1 VRLKN
6 LLFFVCFL
14 ISASLSADTVS
25 SFGQSADSVDQS
37 DEIVSQEDDQEQ
49 EEDSHALPDTS
60 AITSRTADPEAL
72 QKLKSD
78 PELQYKE
85 PPTIAE
91 SLWDRFLLWKGQ
103 IIGKIFESAVTM
115 NWGKLLAYITG
126 IVLMVVLIMML
137 LRVNAFKVFYSG
149 AGSGTFRYNALDENI
164 HEMDFEKLIDQA
176 VAKKDYRGG
185 VRLLFLYAL
194 KMLSDKNHIHWDQG
208 KTNHDYIDELKLAEL
223 KPGFSDLN
231 YYFEYAWYGNF
242 KVNAETF
249 DHVRDIFRTWKT
261 NIK

>member
-1 VRLKN
+1 MRLKN
-6 LLFFVCFL
+6 LLFFVCFF
-14 ISASLSADTVS
+14 ISSAS
-25 SFGQSADSVDQS
+25 FCQSADSVDQS
-37 DEIVSQEDDQEQ
+37 DETVTQKDT
-49 EEDSHALPDTS
+49 EEIDSHAFPDTTT
-60 AITSRTADPEAL
+60 ITSRTADAETL

-91 SLWDRFLLWKGQ
+91 SLWERFMLLLKQ
-103 IIGKIFESAVTM
+103 LIGSIFESAVTT
-115 NWGKLLAYITG
+115 NWGKVLIYITG
-126 IVLMVVLIMML
+126 IALIVVLVIML
-137 LRVNAFKVFYSG
+137 LKVNAFKVFYSG
-149 AGSGTFRYNALDENI
+149 EGSSTFRYNALDENI
-164 HEMDFEKLIDQA
+164 HEMDFEKLIDEA
-176 VAKKDYRGG
+176 VGKKDYRGG

-208 KTNHDYIDELKLAEL
+208 KTNHDYIDELKRAEL

-249 DHVRDIFRTWKT
+249 AHVQDIFKTWKT